1 MRGRRFAVAVSAA
14 LVLSAC
20 GETVGT
26 VTEQAAQAL
35 SGAVAPVRDAVDE
48 VSRRANE
55 VGEGIND
62 VRGGI
67 RRVKGAFNGSGSTW

>member
-1 MRGRRFAVAVSAA
+1 MMSRRFVVAAVAA

-26 VTEQAAQAL
+26 VTDQAKQAL
-35 SGAVAPVRDAVDE
+35 SGAVAPVREAADE

-67 RRVKGAFNGSGSTW
+67 RRVKGAFSGSGSTW